1 MEHIYKSMLVNTKEF
16 QFVSGK
22 TTKNDNESNVIDEN
36 QNLIDFWIK
45 LGSLY
50 RGNRKGIIYP
60 TIPYTIH
67 KLARAWRGSAFY
79 APSLKIICAEV
90 SRGKRD
96 YLCEMLISLETTNLN
111 KIIEV
116 LKSTDIP
123 GANIFMEKVKKMG
136 YIRIRFSKSLRIVL
150 KDEGPT
156 TSKLIVLWECKFRNV
171 LSSDYILLCH
181 MIIIF

>member
-22 TTKNDNESNVIDEN
+22 TTKNDNESNENDEN
-36 QNLIDFWIK
+36 QNLIDFWSK

-50 RGNRKGIIYP
+50 RENRKGVVYP
-60 TIPYTIH
+60 TIPYTTH
-67 KLARAWRGSAFY
+67 KLARMWRGGAFY
-79 APSLKIICAEV
+79 APSFKVICAEV
-90 SRGKRD
+90 SRDERD
-96 YLCEMLISLETTNLN
+96 YLCETLISLETTKLN

-123 GANIFMEKVKKMG
+123 GANIFIEKVKKMG
-136 YIRIRFSKSLRIVL
+136 YLRISFSKMLRIVL
-150 KDEGPT
+150 KDEGRT

-171 LSSDYILLCH
+171 LSSVYILLCH